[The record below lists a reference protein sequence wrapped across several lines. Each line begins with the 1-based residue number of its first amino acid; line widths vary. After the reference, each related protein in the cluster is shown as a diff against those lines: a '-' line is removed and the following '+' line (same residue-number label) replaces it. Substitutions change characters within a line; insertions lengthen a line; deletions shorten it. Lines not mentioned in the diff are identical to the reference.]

1 MTTIKGTPQGYEDAV
16 EVGPTGWAVW
26 KKREDGKAP
35 CPQEECYAP
44 YNAEDPAHA
53 IECPE
58 CGEVGCDDQDC
69 FYAGRG
75 CPCPACEDDDDE
87 TA

>member
-16 EVGPTGWAVW
+16 EAGPTGWAVW

-58 CGEVGCDDQDC
+58 WGSGVRRPGL
-69 FYAGRG
+69 FLRRTRV
-75 CPCPACEDDDDE
+75 PCPACEDDDDE